1 MVPLGPHR
9 GESDPASHTPS
20 MVLMR
25 SACGEGLW
33 GESPGHGLHA
43 RCFLQPG
50 LAEGRSRWH
59 ASSRSRAPPGRSLPV
74 PAGSR
79 HCQVFLVL
87 PTEGC
92 KWYPTVLTFAFLI
105 ISLCEHLFH
114 TFFFLWFEFL
124 LWIPI
129 YIRLIFLLGSCL
141 FLACFRLLYVYWLLI
156 LWWLYEYQKY
166 FKCI

>member
-33 GESPGHGLHA
+33 GESPGRGLHA

-50 LAEGRSRWH
+50 LAEGRPRWH

-74 PAGSR
+74 AAGSR
-79 HCQVFLVL
+79 QVFLVL

-114 TFFFLWFEFL
+114 TFFFYDLNFFYEFPFIYDSFFCLGLVFFL
-124 LWIPI
+124 LV
-129 YIRLIFLLGSCL
+129 LG
-141 FLACFRLLYVYWLLI
+141 
-156 LWWLYEYQKY
+156 Y
-166 FKCI
+166 FMYTGY